1 MPEQKTAAAYIRVST
16 EGQTEYSPDAQ
27 LAEIRKY
34 AVREG
39 YRLPEEF
46 IYIDEGISGR
56 GTARRE
62 AFNRMIG
69 TAKQQ
74 PKPFD
79 AILLWKFSRFAR
91 NREDSVVY
99 KSLLRRQLGIE
110 VVSVS
115 EHALKADAA
124 GMYRV
129 LD

>member
-16 EGQTEYSPDAQ
+16 EEQTEYSPDAQ

-39 YRLPEEF
+39 YRLPEKF

-79 AILLWKFSRFAR
+79 AILL
-91 NREDSVVY
+91 
-99 KSLLRRQLGIE
+99 
-110 VVSVS
+110 
-115 EHALKADAA
+115 
-124 GMYRV
+124 
-129 LD
+129 